1 MANLINGKAID
12 QLVKLYSGRF
22 RSDESKDWFQKKIRK
37 WLFKQIDCRTKI
49 TQIEEDHPSWLKG
62 EIQKGS
68 DIYRFHV
75 SEKVSERLKYFA
87 QWIRSLERAQRSGD
101 TFDFCDEARGLLV
114 KLNKISVDQGL
125 IFARSWFKKLHEK
138 RSLNKDIFSKKEIK
152 LPNGK
157 KWKRITS
164 LSELHQIGE
173 SLHNCLRADWDET
186 GGMYDDSFLDQEMEF
201 WGLFDEGNPIAALR
215 IDCDKQVACEFE
227 GKKGNSPNKEMIKD
241 LIHLKQK
248 SKFTTKEEYF
258 LPFGLIDGKY
268 FGEIKPQMRFKEL
281 NIYFYQNTKVFIYS
295 NGYKK
300 ICALNL
306 SDCDNLEDA
315 FFSESYFKPDGLF
328 ESISFLTLIG
338 QCLAK
343 LKSRLSKENL
353 DWELSDIIDT
363 KRTKDKFVYWKD
375 DYYKTLTSNRKKYVV
390 SRYGISKKSKSPDW
404 FILYES
410 ENGYVSREKKFELIQ
425 KIENSHAP
433 IMFWRSIDN
442 NASKVSLLSDIYQD
456 EDGKPILT
464 SAPTPSGWVNK
475 NSGWEIEQE
484 EDIKNGKYHIKKRT
498 VLDLRISDSQHE
510 RSIIRN
516 RKANKKQSY
525 AYQYVAFLNGK
536 PEAAGVLRYRS
547 KRQTEFYLAASG
559 RQPQVLASLLNLFQ
573 TQSYFKPKIPDDT
586 SDIYNSM
593 ISKVKKVYKPILS
606 QNVIDGFG
614 GWTQRYNKIIM
625 FSENNSLICR
635 STEKNSMLHKP
646 ELFTNHNETVVVF
659 AVKLS
664 DSIGFRFNDE
674 WKDIFEEY
682 GYFLNKNGIPIKAPY
697 PEIREMAIGELG
709 NGATAYRDIAEG
721 LFYWI
726 IDCEPSGI
734 RYTLGCDDNS
744 LICFLKSYSDKTLSE
759 MTYHIKT
766 LIHALLDKF
775 NKTMSRLDL
784 GLVGLQKLTTG
795 HSSEENALNP
805 LSKNV
810 MPINSQY
817 NCCWK
822 RHGTTWQ
829 VNLDANKIAE
839 VKDENIHIDLNY
851 CPEDLVLPIFS
862 TMKQALKKTFYDE
875 GDLSIDRISWEEQ
888 FPEVK
893 NELEGLEGLDELDYL
908 EDDEEGWD

>member
-1 MANLINGKAID
+1 MANLINDRAID

-22 RSDESKDWFQKKIRK
+22 RSDEGKDWFQKKIRK

-49 TQIEEDHPSWLKG
+49 TQIEEDHPSWLKE

-101 TFDFCDEARGLLV
+101 TFDFSDEARGLLV
-114 KLNKISVDQGL
+114 KLNKSSVDQGL
-125 IFARSWFKKLHEK
+125 IFARSWFNKLHEK

-201 WGLFDEGNPIAALR
+201 WGLFDEVNPIAALR

-241 LIHLKQK
+241 LIDLKLK
-248 SKFTTKEEYF
+248 SKFTTEEEYF
-258 LPFGLIDGKY
+258 IPFGLIDGKY
-268 FGEIKPQMRFKEL
+268 FGEIKPQITFKEL

-295 NGYKK
+295 NDHKK
-300 ICALNL
+300 LCALNL
-306 SDCDNLEDA
+306 LDCDNLEDVIY
-315 FFSESYFKPDGLF
+315 FESYFEPYELS

-343 LKSRLSKENL
+343 LKSRFPKENL
-353 DWELSDIIDT
+353 DWELTDIIDT
-363 KRTKDKFVYWKD
+363 KRKKDQFVYWKD
-375 DYYKTLTSNRKKYVV
+375 DYKILTSNKEKYVV
-390 SRYGISKKSKSPDW
+390 SRHGISKKSESPDW
-404 FILYES
+404 FILYEP
-410 ENGYVSREKKFELIQ
+410 ENGYVLRGKKFELLQ
-425 KIENSHAP
+425 EIENSFAP
-433 IMFWRSIDN
+433 IKFWKSIDN
-442 NASKVSLLSDIYQD
+442 KASKVSLLSDIYQD
-456 EDGKPILT
+456 ENGKPILT
-464 SAPTPSGWVNK
+464 SAPTPTGWVNK
-475 NSGWEIEQE
+475 NKGWEIEQK
-484 EDIKNGKYHIKKRT
+484 EDIENGKYHIKIRT
-498 VLDLRISDSQHE
+498 VLDLRISDSSHE
-510 RSIIRN
+510 DSYIRN
-516 RKANKKQSY
+516 QIAKKKQSY
-525 AYQYVAFLNGK
+525 AYQYVAFLNGE

-547 KRQTEFYLAASG
+547 QRQTEFYLAVPG
-559 RQPQVLASLLNLFQ
+559 RQSQVLASLLNLFLNE
-573 TQSYFKPKIPDDT
+573 SYFKIEFPDDV

-593 ISKVKKVYKPILS
+593 ISEGKYKYKPIIS
-606 QNVIDGFG
+606 QNVIDEFCS
-614 GWTQRYNKIIM
+614 WTRLYNKIIM
-625 FSENNSLICR
+625 FSENGSLVWR

-646 ELFTNHNETVVVF
+646 EFFTNHNETIVVF

-664 DSIGFRFNDE
+664 NSIGLRFSDE

-682 GYFLNKNGIPIKAPY
+682 GYFLNKKGIPIKAPY
-697 PEIREMAIGELG
+697 PEIRQMAIGELG

-721 LFYWI
+721 LFYWS
-726 IDCEPSGI
+726 IDCEYSGI
-734 RYTLGCDDNS
+734 GYTLGCDENS
-744 LICFLKSYSDKTLSE
+744 LICFLNSDSDKPLSE

-795 HSSEENALNP
+795 HSPEENDLNP
-805 LSKNV
+805 LSKNII
-810 MPINSQY
+810 PINSQY

-851 CPEDLVLPIFS
+851 CPEDLVLSIFS
-862 TMKQALKKTFYDE
+862 TMKQALKKTFYNE
-875 GDLSIDRISWEEQ
+875 GDLSIGHISWEEQ

-893 NELEGLEGLDELDYL
+893 NELEDLDEWD
-908 EDDEEGWD
+908 DDEEGWD